1 MKKIQTNNYQ
11 KRQADLIEH
20 PPVDGEGEASRVK
33 GKKVLKYFPQLGKS
47 MWVLEDE

>member
-20 PPVDGEGEASRVK
+20 PPIDGEGDASRVK
-33 GKKVLKYFPQLGKS
+33 GKKVKRYNYQLGKW